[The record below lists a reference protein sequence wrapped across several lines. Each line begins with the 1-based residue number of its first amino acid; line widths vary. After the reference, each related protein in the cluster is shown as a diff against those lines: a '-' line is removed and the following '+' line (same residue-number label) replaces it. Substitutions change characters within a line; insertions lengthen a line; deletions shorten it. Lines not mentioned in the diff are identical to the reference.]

1 VEIKGEQRGKR
12 VLMICY
18 HFPPIINGGVERSIK
33 FAHYLPDFGYEPV
46 VLTTNR
52 FGTEMVEGIEV
63 VRTGEF
69 MRRAKKFNVSGAVEV
84 DTGHMED
91 RREISQPGGKFA
103 ATFKKFLSRWV
114 VIPDDQIRWVL
125 CSLFTAVRIA
135 MKRKVKIIYSSSPP
149 ASSHILAYL
158 VKLFTR
164 TKWVMDLRDPWTLEP
179 LNREL
184 VQSRLRMVIDRF
196 LERLCISLS
205 DAVICNTEESLEAY
219 VSMYPSSRGKFMV
232 IPNGFDEGEMKRAK
246 EEENEESLI
255 KESKSYF
262 IISHVGSFNRY
273 RDRPSVPVDFLRA
286 VWNLVG
292 SGAIDGK
299 KIRVIFVGALSE
311 EEKTEVNSFGLGE
324 CIQLMGQLSHH
335 EALRI
340 MVTSSVL
347 LLYDPGREARYY
359 IHGKLY
365 EYLGAEKPILAIV
378 PDGASSRLATNSG
391 MALICRPGD
400 VDCIEEAIMS
410 LYRAEWMPE
419 CRVEVE
425 RFHRRYLTSLLA
437 DCFDRVSSG
446 VGL

>member
-1 VEIKGEQRGKR
+1 MEIKDKRTSRR

-18 HFPPIINGGVERSIK
+18 HFLPVVNGGVERSAK
-33 FAHYLPDFGYEPV
+33 FARFLPHFGYEPV

-52 FGTEMVEGIEV
+52 FGTDTVEGVDV

-69 MRRAKKFNVSGAVEV
+69 MRSSKRIDARGSAEADSGN
-84 DTGHMED
+84 
-91 RREISQPGGKFA
+91 RGGTLSYGPSGERLKSA
-103 ATFKKFLSRWV
+103 FKRFLSRWV
-114 VIPDDQIRWVL
+114 VIPDDQIRWVV
-125 CSLFTAVRIA
+125 CSLFAAV
-135 MKRKVKIIYSSSPP
+135 KVVREKKVSIIYSSSPP

-164 TKWVMDLRDPWTLEP
+164 ARWVMDLRDPWTLEP

-184 VQSRLRMVIDRF
+184 VQSKLRMSIDRF
-196 LERLCISLS
+196 LERLCITFS
-205 DAVICNTEESLEAY
+205 DTVIFNTEEALSAY
-219 VSMYPSSRGKFMV
+219 VSMYPSSREKFIV
-232 IPNGFDEGEMKRAK
+232 IPNGFDMEEIKRAK
-246 EEENEESLI
+246 EEEGSGSVLG
-255 KESKSYF
+255 KGDKHF

-286 VWNLVG
+286 VRNLVG